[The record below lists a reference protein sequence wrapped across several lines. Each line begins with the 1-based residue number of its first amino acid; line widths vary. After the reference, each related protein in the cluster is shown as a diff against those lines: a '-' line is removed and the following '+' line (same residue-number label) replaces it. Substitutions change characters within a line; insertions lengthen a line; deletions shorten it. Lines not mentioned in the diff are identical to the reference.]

1 MLNLLE
7 YSVNYSMASGNLQN
21 YYRDELNDDANK
33 MMLLIT
39 EQKITRQ
46 QQVSFF
52 EYKTNMIGS
61 TPANINRLDT
71 GVVVPLK
78 CVSNFFRCFDLSLMP
93 WSQIFVIPEILRTL
107 EVAGANPVDT
117 TQTRG
122 VTF

>member
-1 MLNLLE
+1 
-7 YSVNYSMASGNLQN
+7 
-21 YYRDELNDDANK
+21 

-61 TPANINRLDT
+61 TPANINRSDT

-107 EVAGANPVDT
+107 EVAGTNPVDT

>member
-1 MLNLLE
+1 M
-7 YSVNYSMASGNLQN
+7 
-21 YYRDELNDDANK
+21 NDDANK

>member
-1 MLNLLE
+1 
-7 YSVNYSMASGNLQN
+7 
-21 YYRDELNDDANK
+21 
-33 MMLLIT
+33 
-39 EQKITRQ
+39 
-46 QQVSFF
+46 
-52 EYKTNMIGS
+52 MIGS

-78 CVSNFFRCFDLSLMP
+78 CVSNFFRCFDLPLMP

-107 EVAGANPVDT
+107 EVAGANPVDA

>member
-1 MLNLLE
+1 MLMYNLLE

-21 YYRDELNDDANK
+21 YYRDELNDDSNK

-46 QQVSFF
+46 QQASFF

-61 TPANINRLDT
+61 TLANINRLDT

-78 CVSNFFRCFDLSLMP
+78 CVSNFFRCFDLSLIP
-93 WSQIFVIPEILRTL
+93 WSQIFF
-107 EVAGANPVDT
+107 NS
-117 TQTRG
+117 
-122 VTF
+122 